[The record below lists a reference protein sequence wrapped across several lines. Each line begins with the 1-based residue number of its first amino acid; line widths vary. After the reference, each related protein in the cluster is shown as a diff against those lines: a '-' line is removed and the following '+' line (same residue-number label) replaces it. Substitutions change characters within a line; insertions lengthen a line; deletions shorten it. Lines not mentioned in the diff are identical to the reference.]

1 MSGVPQSWF
10 LRIVVKK
17 LIEKTNKTTVAC
29 LWQPN
34 FLEGCRLKMFFH
46 EVEPLV
52 VCSLVLQREKK
63 ISQVETS
70 SCFFCGINKC

>member
-63 ISQVETS
+63 SARLKLHHAFSVV
-70 SCFFCGINKC
+70 